1 MVQRKRQRAQQTSR
15 KSAPVAASA
24 KSRMFGSKTAR
35 AKVQYSK
42 HRSKQRSKQRVPTKF
57 VVSGG
62 WRSDDRLFA
71 LRSDEAQARRAWRGY
86 PRQVHVGTGNE
97 EASHQALAAV
107 HALTFTCGRPGCG
120 ALVDYIAAKQQV
132 ALGQS
137 LRSGAGCAGALCSSD
152 FRRAQFVRSQH
163 RRASQLLL
171 GEKLLVRR
179 PGSVQQKR
187 LWAVGSAETSQVAHT
202 VLSRT
207 ADRKR
212 KGHDEPHAEAKRQR
226 QREAASASQDG

>member
-97 EASHQALAAV
+97 ESSHQALAAV

-137 LRSGAGCAGALCSSD
+137 LRSGAGCAGALSSL
-152 FRRAQFVRSQH
+152 FERLSPRTVCPQPAPACVAAAARREAP
-163 RRASQLLL
+163 RA
-171 GEKLLVRR
+171 ETRECATEA
-179 PGSVQQKR
+179 
-187 LWAVGSAETSQVAHT
+187 AVGSRLRGDQPGGAHCSQ
-202 VLSRT
+202 S
-207 ADRKR
+207 DRRPQKER
-212 KGHDEPHAEAKRQR
+212 PR
-226 QREAASASQDG
+226 